1 MTFRAEEGAPRE
13 GRCTP
18 LLFGCRVQ
26 SELMQNFFTVA
37 MPLLAAV
44 TTSTAS
50 LPFVNY
56 KMQGP
61 PPPVPGQAPFSII
74 KEFDLVDEKKTAIRE
89 VASPKPKEKRL
100 ICKGCNEHENVTL
113 AFFQDR
119 GIKDRNALAT
129 IMGNIRQE
137 STFVPNICE
146 GGSRTS
152 WSNCGGG
159 YGLIQWTSAN
169 RYYGL
174 GDFAKKY
181 GGSPSSLHT
190 QLRYLTN
197 EVQWQRIKDRMKT
210 PGKSINRYMD
220 YAYSWIGWGHHGA
233 RTSYAHDYASRL
245 ILVEV

>member
-1 MTFRAEEGAPRE
+1 M
-13 GRCTP
+13 
-18 LLFGCRVQ
+18 L
-26 SELMQNFFTVA
+26 NFFTVA
-37 MPLLAAV
+37 VPLAAMV
-44 TTSTAS
+44 TTTTAT
-50 LPFVNY
+50 LPFQNY

-61 PPPVPGQAPFSII
+61 PPPVSGQAPFSII
-74 KEFDLVDEKKTAIRE
+74 KEFDLVDAQKTAIRE
-89 VASPKPKEKRL
+89 VALPKPKEKRL
-100 ICKGCNEHENVTL
+100 ICKGCNEQENVAL
-113 AFFQDR
+113 DYFQDR

-137 STFVPNICE
+137 STFIPNICE

-152 WSNCGGG
+152 WSNCGRG

-181 GGSPSSLHT
+181 GGSPSELHT
-190 QLRYLTN
+190 QLRYLTT
-197 EVQWQRIKDRMKT
+197 EVQWQRIEDRMKT

-233 RTSYAHDYASRL
+233 RTSYAHDYANRL
-245 ILVEV
+245 ITVEV

>member
-1 MTFRAEEGAPRE
+1 
-13 GRCTP
+13 
-18 LLFGCRVQ
+18 
-26 SELMQNFFTVA
+26 MQNFFTVA
-37 MPLLAAV
+37 LPLLATV

-61 PPPVPGQAPFSII
+61 PPPVEPTTKPFAVI

-89 VASPKPKEKRL
+89 VAPAKPKETRL
-100 ICKGCNEHENVTL
+100 ICKGCNEHENATL

-119 GIKDRNALAT
+119 GVKDRNALAT

-137 STFVPNICE
+137 STFIPNICE

-181 GGSPSSLHT
+181 GGSPSELHT
-190 QLRYLTN
+190 QLRYLTT
-197 EVQWQRIKDRMKT
+197 EVQWQRIEDRMKT
-210 PGKSINRYMD
+210 PGKSINSYMD

-233 RTSYAHDYASRL
+233 RTSYAHDYASKL
-245 ILVEV
+245 IKVEV

>member
-1 MTFRAEEGAPRE
+1 
-13 GRCTP
+13 
-18 LLFGCRVQ
+18 V
-26 SELMQNFFTVA
+26 QNFFTVA
-37 MPLLAAV
+37 LPLLATV
-44 TTSTAS
+44 TTTTAS
-50 LPFVNY
+50 LPSVF
-56 KMQGP
+56 P
-61 PPPVPGQAPFSII
+61 PPPMKSPPFAIVQEEPTS
-74 KEFDLVDEKKTAIRE
+74 KTAIRE
-89 VASPKPKEKRL
+89 VAPEKPKEKRL
-100 ICKGCNEHENVTL
+100 ICKGCNENENATL

-137 STFVPNICE
+137 STFIPNICE

-152 WSNCGGG
+152 WSNCGRG

-174 GDFAKKY
+174 GDFAKRF

-197 EVQWQRIKDRMKT
+197 EVQWKEIEDRMKT
-210 PGKSINRYMD
+210 PGKSINRYMN

-245 ILVEV
+245 IKVEV

>member
-1 MTFRAEEGAPRE
+1 
-13 GRCTP
+13 
-18 LLFGCRVQ
+18 V
-26 SELMQNFFTVA
+26 QNFFTVA
-37 MPLLAAV
+37 LPLLATV
-44 TTSTAS
+44 TTTTAS
-50 LPFVNY
+50 LPSVF
-56 KMQGP
+56 P
-61 PPPVPGQAPFSII
+61 PPPVSGPPPFSIVQ
-74 KEFDLVDEKKTAIRE
+74 EEPTSKTAIRK
-89 VASPKPKEKRL
+89 VAPEKTKETRL
-100 ICKGCNEHENVTL
+100 ICKGCNEHENATL
-113 AFFQDR
+113 AFFQER

-152 WSNCGGG
+152 WGNCGRG

-174 GDFAKKY
+174 GDFAKRY

-190 QLRYLTN
+190 QLRYLTT
-197 EVQWQRIKDRMKT
+197 EVQWQRIEDRMKT

-233 RTSYAHDYASRL
+233 RTSYAHEYASKL
-245 ILVEV
+245 IKVEV

>member
-1 MTFRAEEGAPRE
+1 
-13 GRCTP
+13 
-18 LLFGCRVQ
+18 V
-26 SELMQNFFTVA
+26 QNFFTVA
-37 MPLLAAV
+37 LPLLASV
-44 TTSTAS
+44 TTNVAT
-50 LPFVNY
+50 LPVF
-56 KMQGP
+56 P
-61 PPPVPGQAPFSII
+61 PPPVSGPPPFSII
-74 KEFDLVDEKKTAIRE
+74 KEFETTTATRE
-89 VASPKPKEKRL
+89 VAQPEKPKEKRL
-100 ICKGCNEHENVTL
+100 ICKGCNEHENATL

-137 STFVPNICE
+137 STFIPNICE

-152 WSNCGGG
+152 WSNCGRG

-190 QLRYLTN
+190 QLRYLTT
-197 EVQWQRIKDRMKT
+197 EVQWQRIEDRMKT

-233 RTSYAHDYASRL
+233 RTSYAHEYASKL
-245 ILVEV
+245 ITVEV

>member
-1 MTFRAEEGAPRE
+1 M
-13 GRCTP
+13 
-18 LLFGCRVQ
+18 Q
-26 SELMQNFFTVA
+26 SIFTVA
-37 MPLLAAV
+37 LPLLATV
-44 TTSTAS
+44 TTSTAT
-50 LPFVNY
+50 LPFINY

-74 KEFDLVDEKKTAIRE
+74 KEFDLVDEKKTATKE
-89 VASPKPKEKRL
+89 VALPKPKEKRL

-129 IMGNIRQE
+129 IMGNIMQE

>member
-1 MTFRAEEGAPRE
+1 M
-13 GRCTP
+13 
-18 LLFGCRVQ
+18 Q
-26 SELMQNFFTVA
+26 SIFTVA
-37 MPLLAAV
+37 LPLLATV
-44 TTSTAS
+44 TTSTAT

-61 PPPVPGQAPFSII
+61 PPPMEEVINLN
-74 KEFDLVDEKKTAIRE
+74 LVDEKKTAIRE
-89 VASPKPKEKRL
+89 VAPAKPKETRL
-100 ICKGCNEHENVTL
+100 ICKGCNEHENATL
-113 AFFQDR
+113 AYFQDR

-152 WSNCGGG
+152 WNNCYGG

-197 EVQWQRIKDRMKT
+197 EVQWKEIEERMKT

-245 ILVEV
+245 ITVEV

>member
-1 MTFRAEEGAPRE
+1 
-13 GRCTP
+13 
-18 LLFGCRVQ
+18 
-26 SELMQNFFTVA
+26 MQNFFTVA
-37 MPLLAAV
+37 LPLLATV
-44 TTSTAS
+44 TTSTAT
-50 LPFVNY
+50 LPFSSY
-56 KMQGP
+56 KLQGP
-61 PPPVPGQAPFSII
+61 PPPVETQPYSII
-74 KEFDLVDEKKTAIRE
+74 KEFEPETTAIRE
-89 VASPKPKEKRL
+89 VAPAPKPKEKRL
-100 ICKGCNEHENVTL
+100 ICKGCNEHENATL
-113 AFFQDR
+113 AFVQDR
-119 GIKDRNALAT
+119 GVKDRNALAT

-137 STFVPNICE
+137 STFIPNICE

-181 GGSPSSLHT
+181 GGSPSDLHT
-190 QLRYLTN
+190 QLRYLTT
-197 EVQWQRIKDRMKT
+197 EVQWQRIVDRMKT

-233 RTSYAHDYASRL
+233 RTEYAYDYASRL

>member
-1 MTFRAEEGAPRE
+1 M
-13 GRCTP
+13 
-18 LLFGCRVQ
+18 Q
-26 SELMQNFFTVA
+26 SIFTVA
-37 MPLLAAV
+37 LPLLATV
-44 TTSTAS
+44 TTSTAT
-50 LPFVNY
+50 LPFSSY

-61 PPPVPGQAPFSII
+61 PPPVETQPYSII
-74 KEFDLVDEKKTAIRE
+74 KEFEPETTAIRE
-89 VASPKPKEKRL
+89 VAPIKPKEKRL
-100 ICKGCNEHENVTL
+100 ICKGCSEYEQL
-113 AFFQDR
+113 ALEYFQDQV
-119 GIKDRNALAT
+119 IKDRNALAT

-181 GGSPSSLHT
+181 GGDPSSFQT

-197 EVQWQRIKDRMKT
+197 EVQWQRIVDRMKT
-210 PGKSINRYMD
+210 PGKSIDRYMN
-220 YAYSWIGWGHHGA
+220 YAYSWIGWGIHGA
-233 RTSYAHDYASRL
+233 RTSYAHEYANRL
-245 ILVEV
+245 ITVEV

>member
-1 MTFRAEEGAPRE
+1 
-13 GRCTP
+13 
-18 LLFGCRVQ
+18 
-26 SELMQNFFTVA
+26 
-37 MPLLAAV
+37 MPILATV
-44 TTSTAS
+44 TTSTAT
-50 LPFVNY
+50 LPFINY

-61 PPPVPGQAPFSII
+61 PPPVSGQAPFSII

-89 VASPKPKEKRL
+89 VAAPKSKEKRL
-100 ICKGCNEHENVTL
+100 ICKGCNEHENATL

-119 GIKDRNALAT
+119 GIKDRNALST

-146 GGSRTS
+146 GGARTS
-152 WSNCGGG
+152 YHGCHTGG

-190 QLRYLTN
+190 QLRYLTT
-197 EVQWQRIKDRMKT
+197 EVQWQRIQDRMKT
-210 PGKSINRYMD
+210 PGKSINSYMD

-245 ILVEV
+245 ITVEV